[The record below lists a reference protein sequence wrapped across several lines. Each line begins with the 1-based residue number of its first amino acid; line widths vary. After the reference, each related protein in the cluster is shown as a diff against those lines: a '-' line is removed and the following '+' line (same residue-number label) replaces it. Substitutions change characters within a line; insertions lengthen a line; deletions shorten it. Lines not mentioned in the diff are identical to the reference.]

1 MNNKIFITCV
11 EIRNH
16 ENCFSIKIARLRTCN
31 SRVAFNDKSVGQP
44 NMLRSFNLQL
54 TAFLCKCIRLYIVN
68 ESFTVLLR
76 IKNAKLFAMICK
88 IAKTNGVI
96 NVRVYYTIAI
106 ATCNIEHRQCIYNF
120 KKIFISE

>member
-16 ENCFSIKIARLRTCN
+16 ENCFSIKIAIYNLNQIDLILRTCN

-54 TAFLCKCIRLYIVN
+54 TAFFVQTYQTVHRKRVLHSTFKDKECK
-68 ESFTVLLR
+68 TVCDDL
-76 IKNAKLFAMICK
+76 
-88 IAKTNGVI
+88 
-96 NVRVYYTIAI
+96 
-106 ATCNIEHRQCIYNF
+106 
-120 KKIFISE
+120 